1 MLTYLPH
8 LPWLIIADHLGVY
21 NTCFLRH
28 INKNIKQRVD
38 DTILQIYL
46 KKQGKKDTKFTF
58 KNLSSSNITFPRFNL
73 STSFLK
79 RNRHYYE
86 IKRLIQICQF
96 YDVKKIIDTNNLF
109 SNYFHKAKINALDVT
124 KLIKAVKLV
133 DLGLSEHYTVLCME
147 LPHYKI
153 DYAIALKSTN
163 ICDLF
168 CYRGASEF
176 NKSQVENLINLKKY
190 MPQDCFAFFGAE
202 KLNKNDVK
210 KVIQYKID
218 GKLDYDALELAG
230 CKNIFT
236 KKYF

>member
-1 MLTYLPH
+1 MLTKLPH
-8 LPWLIIADHLGVY
+8 LPWLIIADNLGIY
-21 NTCFLRH
+21 DTCFLRNV
-28 INKNIKQRVD
+28 NKSIKQKVD

-46 KKQGKKDTKFTF
+46 KKQGKKNTKLSFN
-58 KNLSSSNITFPRFNL
+58 NLSNSNITFPKFNL
-73 STSFLK
+73 SSSFLK

-86 IKRLIQICQF
+86 IKRLNQICQF
-96 YDVKKIIDTNNLF
+96 YDIKKIIDTNNLF
-109 SNYFHKAKINALDVT
+109 SNYFHKVKINVLDVR

-176 NKSQVENLINLKKY
+176 SKTQVDNLINLKKY
-190 MPQDCFAFFGAE
+190 MPQDCFAFLGAE
-202 KLNKNDVK
+202 RLIGNDIK
-210 KVIQYKID
+210 KVIQHKID

-230 CKNIFT
+230 CKNIFS
-236 KKYF
+236 KKYS